1 MSMKLNNIN
10 ILKICVVGYCYIING
25 ISKSEDMSLLRNDN
39 TNVKSETLNF
49 SLLFIKDRQR
59 NYNVWW

>member
-10 ILKICVVGYCYIING
+10 ILKICVVGYCCIING

-49 SLLFIKDRQR
+49 SLLFIKDG
-59 NYNVWW
+59 

>member
-10 ILKICVVGYCYIING
+10 ILKICVVGYCCIITG

-49 SLLFIKDRQR
+49 SLLFIKDG
-59 NYNVWW
+59 